1 MASSCRSSGSS
12 KTHRG
17 SSGSNRRCGRAKEK
31 PRSRESAIPR
41 SRAGRKSRS
50 ACSRLMRAALRLRMP
65 ASPRSDRWARDL
77 SRVAVCRRRQSRR
90 RRRRQRQLG
99 DESSR
104 ARAGPSLVCA
114 DRDRHDRESD
124 HRSGERAYRGRLR
137 ICTGVARAPSSASA
151 RRRRSAGRGGPPRA
165 AGDAQFLAPYG
176 ASSIVQTHAFAWQRY
191 MHRYGATREALAALA
206 LNSRRNA
213 NLNPRAFFFNEPM
226 TRDDYFNSRWI
237 AEPLCLFDCDVPV
250 DGCVAL
256 ILTSAE
262 RARDL
267 HQSARLYRGL
277 RAEHRAAAARCSTI
291 PSTTTWPAAVRS
303 RTSSGRLPG
312 SVRMTW
318 TPRNS
323 TTASILRR
331 SIGWRRRAFARKAR
345 ALRSC
350 RTAGS
355 RCEGE
360 LPVNTFG
367 GSLSE
372 GRMHGMGHIAEA
384 VRQVTDRAEQRQIP
398 GASAVCAIDGSPM
411 LRGSGI
417 IVTREP

>member
-1 MASSCRSSGSS
+1 LLAVDACRAAIADAGLAAGQIDGVATYPESPFAGAGNRDGEDVVSVNWLLNHLALAPDLKWYAQIETGMIASPIIEAANALIAGACEYVLVWRAL
-12 KTHRG
+12 HR
-17 SSGSNRRCGRAKEK
+17 
-31 PRSRESAIPR
+31 PQ
-41 SRAGRKSRS
+41 SRAG
-50 ACSRLMRAALRLRMP
+50 
-65 ASPRSDRWARDL
+65 
-77 SRVAVCRRRQSRR
+77 
-90 RRRRQRQLG
+90 
-99 DESSR
+99 
-104 ARAGPSLVCA
+104 
-114 DRDRHDRESD
+114 
-124 HRSGERAYRGRLR
+124 
-137 ICTGVARAPSSASA
+137 
-151 RRRRSAGRGGPPRA
+151 AGRGGPPRA

-176 ASSIVQTHAFAWQRY
+176 AASIVQTHAFAWQRY

-226 TRDDYFNSRWI
+226 TRDDYFNARWI

-256 ILTSAE
+256 IVTSAQ

-267 HQSARLYRGL
+267 PNPPAYIAGYGQNTASRRTLLYYTLDDYMACGASLANKLWNSAGLGPHDMDAAQLYDGFN
-277 RAEHRAAAARCSTI
+277 
-291 PSTTTWPAAVRS
+291 PSTLYWLEAAGFCAEGEGAEFVRD
-303 RTSSGRLPG
+303 GR
-312 SVRMTW
+312 
-318 TPRNS
+318 
-323 TTASILRR
+323 I
-331 SIGWRRRAFARKAR
+331 
-345 ALRSC
+345 AL
-350 RTAGS
+350 
-355 RCEGE
+355 EGE